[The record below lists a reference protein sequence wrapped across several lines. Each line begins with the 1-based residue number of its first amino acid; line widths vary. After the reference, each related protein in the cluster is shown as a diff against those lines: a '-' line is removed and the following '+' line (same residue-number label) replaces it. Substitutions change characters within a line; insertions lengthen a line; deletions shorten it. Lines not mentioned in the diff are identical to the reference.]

1 MPASRNNP
9 LARRDF
15 LGLAAA
21 TAGAAALPGTVFAQ
35 GTAPAADNPVQ
46 RLLML
51 ASQNAFAKLT
61 MPDGFWHSRV
71 ARFGLPVLFK
81 KTPANASG
89 PLGQDSFREQ
99 LQHRLN
105 NLAESGA
112 RGAAPIVGEF
122 ASKMAVADPM
132 GILRG
137 KPSAA
142 TSLLR
147 LEAGSA
153 LVNAMLPAL
162 EQTLVAAQDPIV
174 SQAVT
179 ALAGVAFRD
188 VAHAVALSAD
198 NGIWY
203 EIGKAE
209 ADIRAN
215 PSLANDPA
223 LVTALRGATLAP
235 PLPVLPATSPT
246 P

>member
-1 MPASRNNP
+1 MPASGNNP

-15 LGLAAA
+15 LGMAAMI
-21 TAGAAALPGTVFAQ
+21 AGALVLPGTALAQ
-35 GTAPAADNPVQ
+35 AALAGDNPVQ

-51 ASQNAFAKLT
+51 SAQSAFAKLT
-61 MPDGFWHSRV
+61 MPDGFWNSRV
-71 ARFGLPVLFK
+71 ARFGLPVLFR
-81 KTPANASG
+81 KTPANAAG
-89 PLGQDSFREQ
+89 PLGKDAFREQ
-99 LQHRLN
+99 LQRRLN

-122 ASKMAVADPM
+122 ARKMTVADPAA
-132 GILRG
+132 ILRG

-142 TSLLR
+142 TTLLR

-153 LVNAMLPAL
+153 LVNAMLPAM

-179 ALAGVAFRD
+179 ALAGVSFRD
-188 VAHAVALSAD
+188 VAHAVALAAD

-203 EIGKAE
+203 EIGKEE
-209 ADIRAN
+209 AAIRAN
-215 PSLANDPA
+215 PAMVNDPA
-223 LVTALRGATLAP
+223 LAAALRGAAMP
-235 PLPVLPATSPT
+235 MPATSPT

>member
-1 MPASRNNP
+1 MPGTRFHP
-9 LARRDF
+9 VARRDF
-15 LGLAAA
+15 LVGS
-21 TAGAAALPGTVFAQ
+21 AAALGALALPGMAMAQ
-35 GTAPAADNPVQ
+35 AGDNPVQ

-51 ASQNAFAKLT
+51 SAQRAFAQLAT
-61 MPDGFWHSRV
+61 PDGFWNSRV

-81 KTPANASG
+81 KTPANATG
-89 PLGQDSFREQ
+89 PLGQNDFREQ

-112 RGAAPIVGEF
+112 RGAAPVVSEF
-122 ASKMAVADPM
+122 ARKLVIANPAI
-132 GILRG
+132 ILRG
-137 KPSAA
+137 QPSAA

-174 SQAVT
+174 SQAVS
-179 ALAGVAFRD
+179 ALASVSFRD
-188 VAHAVALSAD
+188 VAHAVALAAD

-215 PSLANDPA
+215 PQAANDPA
-223 LVTALRGATLAP
+223 LLAALRPAPAIIQAP
-235 PLPVLPATSPT
+235 PAP
-246 P
+246 

>member
-1 MPASRNNP
+1 MPASGNNP

-15 LGLAAA
+15 LGMAAM
-21 TAGAAALPGTVFAQ
+21 TAGALALPGTALAQ
-35 GTAPAADNPVQ
+35 AAAPAGDNPVQ

-51 ASQNAFAKLT
+51 ASQNAFARLT
-61 MPDGFWHSRV
+61 TPEGFWNSRV
-71 ARFGLPVLFK
+71 ARFGLPSLFR

-89 PLGQDSFREQ
+89 PLGQDAFREQ
-99 LQHRLN
+99 LQRRLN
-105 NLAESGA
+105 ALAESGA

-122 ASKMAVADPM
+122 ARKMTVADPAA
-132 GILRG
+132 ILRG

-147 LEAGSA
+147 IEAGSS

-162 EQTLVAAQDPIV
+162 EETLVAAQDPIV

-179 ALAGVAFRD
+179 ALAGVAMRD
-188 VAHAVALSAD
+188 VAHAVALAAD

-215 PSLANDPA
+215 PALSNDPA
-223 LVTALRGATLAP
+223 LVEALRGASAPALAP
-235 PLPVLPATSPT
+235 AVPT
-246 P
+246 PTP